1 MTRTSLGL
9 SFDSLVDNATP
20 AGSEEKKKEYRLRKF
35 IPYVAHYDADTLL
48 TEDDQLIQII
58 RLEGLAFQTKDE
70 EDLKRQK
77 RFRNRLIRSIA
88 KSDFGVTVHVVRR
101 RHFEYPEGTFPNRFC
116 AELDAAWQRKHEQNE
131 QYVNEIYLSIIKLPY
146 KSGVVVGA
154 KDRFAYLSHKRQR
167 DKLDYWRRRCA
178 QELHDVTRRVLQSLS
193 AYEPRLL
200 GMYQKHDGWHS
211 NALRF
216 LFYLINWQ
224 DAEVRVP
231 RMPIRDYLGKNRP
244 IFGNEAM
251 EVRGWTKS
259 QLGAFLSVKEYPDLT
274 DYDMLDK
281 FLNLPVEMVITQSY
295 HFEDRPTSTKE
306 IEVQQKRLDQSEDKA
321 ADQIDDLT
329 DAMSD
334 VASGRVAMGWHHLS
348 VLVKAAD
355 NQLASL
361 DRALVAVEDCFIDL
375 NIQATRE
382 TLNLEACF
390 WAQLPGNFQYVARK
404 RRISTANMAGF
415 ASLHNFARGR
425 PDGNWWG
432 KAITVLETE
441 SKTPYYLNFHVGQGP
456 YSPGHVHVAAPT
468 GTGKSTLIN
477 LLLAQVQKIN
487 PRIFYFDD
495 KNGGEIFARACGAA
509 VTDVAIGEPSGFNPL
524 ALPDT
529 PVNRAFLSQWLEN
542 RVAASGASLDA
553 DERQVIQAA
562 IEGSYRHPSS
572 ERNLVE
578 IASYFGLA
586 RGGSLRS
593 RLATWLPGG
602 KYAGLFDNDQDRF
615 RLDARFCYFNTTRI
629 IQDEVALL
637 AVLEYLFHRIDLVMD
652 GEPFIIVLEE
662 GWKLRRSLYFRA
674 RIDDWLMT
682 IRKKNGVVIFITP
695 DLKLSHDDK
704 SDSLVKQPVTFLYFA
719 CDRADEHDYRKVFGL
734 SQREFDLVR
743 EWEPEERLAL
753 VKHGN
758 DSVVVRT
765 GLDTPELRR
774 FLPVLSGN
782 EGNLRL
788 MHNIMLNLNSE
799 DPEVW
804 LPIFMENAK

>member
-9 SFDSLVDNATP
+9 DSLAGRAMPV
-20 AGSEEKKKEYRLRKF
+20 GSEAKSKEYRLGRF
-35 IPYVAHYDADTLL
+35 IPYTTHYDADTLL

-58 RLEGLAFQTKDE
+58 RLDGLAFQTRDE
-70 EDLKRQK
+70 DDLKRQK
-77 RFRNRLIRSIA
+77 RFRNRLVRSIA

-101 RHFEYPEGTFPNRFC
+101 RQFEYPDGSFPNRFC
-116 AELDAAWQRKHEQNE
+116 AELDVAWRGKHEQHE
-131 QYVNEIYLSIIKLPY
+131 QYVNEIYLSIIKFPY

-154 KDRFAYLSHKRQR
+154 KDRIVYLSHKRQR

-178 QELHDVTRRVLQSLS
+178 QELHDVTRRVVQTLA

-200 GMYQKHDGWHS
+200 GMVQKDDGWYS
-211 NALRF
+211 DALRF
-216 LFYLINWQ
+216 LHYLINWQ

-244 IFGNEAM
+244 IFGTEAM
-251 EVRGWTKS
+251 EVRGWTQS

-274 DYDMLDK
+274 DCDMLDR

-355 NQLASL
+355 NQLSSL
-361 DRALVAVEDCFIDL
+361 DRALVSVEDCFTDL
-375 NIQATRE
+375 GIQAVRE

-390 WAQLPGNFQYVARK
+390 WAQLPGNFEYVARK
-404 RRISTANMAGF
+404 RRISTANLAGF

-425 PDGNWWG
+425 PNGNWWG
-432 KAITVLETE
+432 SAITVLETE
-441 SKTPYYLNFHVGQGP
+441 SKTPYYLNFHTGSGP
-456 YSPGHVHVAAPT
+456 YPAGHVHVAAPT
-468 GTGKSTLIN
+468 GAGKSTLLN
-477 LLLAQVQKIN
+477 LLLAQVQRIN

-495 KNGGEIFARACGAA
+495 KNGGEIFARACGAV

-524 ALPDT
+524 ALSDT
-529 PVNRAFLSQWLEN
+529 PANRAFLSQWLEN
-542 RVAASGASLDA
+542 RLSENGTHLDA

-562 IEGSYRHPSS
+562 IEGNYRHQPA
-572 ERNLVE
+572 ERNLIE

-593 RLATWLPGG
+593 RLTTWLPGG

-615 RLDARFCYFNTTRI
+615 NLDACFCYFNTTRI
-629 IQDEVALL
+629 IQDEGALL

-652 GEPFIIVLEE
+652 GDPFIIVLEE
-662 GWKLRRSLYFRA
+662 GWKLRRSPYFRA

-682 IRKKNGVVIFITP
+682 IRKKNGLVIFITP
-695 DLKLSHDDK
+695 DLALSHDEK

-719 CDRADEHDYRKVFGL
+719 SDRADEKDYRKIFGL

-758 DSVVVRT
+758 DSVVVHT
-765 GLDTPELRR
+765 ALDTPELRR

-782 EGNLRL
+782 EGNVRL
-788 MHNIMLNLNSE
+788 MHRLIGELGSE
-799 DPEVW
+799 DPAVW
-804 LPIFMENAK
+804 LPPFLEHAI